1 MSNFN
6 SLRRL
11 EVAFFGRFLST
22 FCGRHYWPL
31 FRKLACELAE
41 VTSEAHLKPGAF
53 TWLLTAG
60 NLTVL
65 GERFHA
71 NCLLHDFE
79 IFLAAAVMTDITCVV
94 QCYNNKSDHRAGIS
108 LHQSPASEPAVEKR
122 RLFVLTQCEFQ
133 PKRHLRRLITSRRSF
148 PRGLF
153 MSQDPRGRSFH
164 CPFQL
169 YGKKKPKKHYLREQ
183 DERYLIL

>member
-1 MSNFN
+1 MS
-6 SLRRL
+6 R
-11 EVAFFGRFLST
+11 

-65 GERFHA
+65 EERFLA

-79 IFLAAAVMTDITCVV
+79 IFLAAAVLTGITLVV
-94 QCYNNKSDHRAGIS
+94 QCYNSKSNHRAGIS
-108 LHQSPASEPAVEKR
+108 LHRSPASGPAVEKR
-122 RLFVLTQCEFQ
+122 TMFVLTHSANLNPRGIYVVCFDHFKDKFFPRAVHIARSQRSITPLSIPTLCKKE
-133 PKRHLRRLITSRRSF
+133 PEKTLSARTRRKVPNLIT
-148 PRGLF
+148 
-153 MSQDPRGRSFH
+153 
-164 CPFQL
+164 QL
-169 YGKKKPKKHYLREQ
+169 K
-183 DERYLIL
+183 

>member
-22 FCGRHYWPL
+22 FCGRHYWSL

-122 RLFVLTQCEFQ
+122 RLFVLTHSANFN
-133 PKRHLRRLITSRRSF
+133 
-148 PRGLF
+148 PRGI
-153 MSQDPRGRSFH
+153 
-164 CPFQL
+164 
-169 YGKKKPKKHYLREQ
+169 YVV
-183 DERYLIL
+183 